1 MLNREAQRRCASQ
14 TSAAPAT
21 GAPLR
26 AHEEDERGEE
36 EVRDHLS
43 ASSKLDARV
52 VLHDLLPRGRPRV
65 GRTVDSL
72 AGEKAGAF
80 VVGRNHVGL
89 EAASFDTE
97 IHMRSSVKP
106 RPSRSR

>member
-21 GAPLR
+21 GASLR
-26 AHEEDERGEE
+26 AHEEDERSEE
-36 EVRDHLS
+36 EVRNHLS

-52 VLHDLLPRGRPRV
+52 VLNDPLPRGRPRI
-65 GRTVDSL
+65 GRTIDSL

-89 EAASFDTE
+89 EAASFDTD